1 MHVVVWYNGYG
12 KGEGLGA
19 VDVSS
24 LLSPMAAIG
33 EGSQTCDAHELDAPR
48 RVNGVVDLLEEF
60 HAGQTPDEVEL
71 ALPDACLSNGTSSVA
86 EGRSCAAAEQRG
98 GAEGASLVIR
108 QGPVQGAVGEASA
121 SLCT

>member
-1 MHVVVWYNGYG
+1 
-12 KGEGLGA
+12 
-19 VDVSS
+19 
-24 LLSPMAAIG
+24 MAAIG

-98 GAEGASLVIR
+98 GAEGASLVAKAA
-108 QGPVQGAVGEASA
+108 AVAAASA
-121 SLCT
+121 LERKGSPPVRGPILPKTPAMIS